1 MPRPPFVPLVLVALI
16 MTAFAGPAFAA
27 PRPYP
32 PPTYL
37 PYVDQTEDDGGGGG
51 GQNQF
56 RQRNAGSIRGHVINV
71 DYRSGMM
78 TVQNR
83 KGRIL
88 DILVLPSTNI
98 SGRSGFQTI
107 ADISRGA
114 QVHVIM
120 SRRGDH
126 FIAQIINLR

>member
-16 MTAFAGPAFAA
+16 MTAFASPAFAA

-37 PYVDQTEDDGGGGG
+37 PYVDQTEDDGGGP
-51 GQNQF
+51 NQL
-56 RQRNAGSIRGHVINV
+56 RQRNAGSIRGHVIGV
-71 DYRSGMM
+71 DYRSGII

-83 KGRIL
+83 RGRTL